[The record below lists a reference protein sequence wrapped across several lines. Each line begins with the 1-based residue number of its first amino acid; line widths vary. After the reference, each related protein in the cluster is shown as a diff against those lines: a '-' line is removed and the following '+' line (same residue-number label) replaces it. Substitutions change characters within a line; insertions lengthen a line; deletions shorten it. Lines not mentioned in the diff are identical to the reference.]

1 MRKVTSLAMT
11 LMLAMASTA
20 AFADGTQQNGM
31 LYQSMD
37 HNRMFDGVNLT
48 EHQRQQM
55 RDLMQ
60 LARHDLPR
68 VDIAEAEAMHNLVT
82 AEKFDEAA
90 VRQLAEKM
98 AQESINRQ
106 VEMAKIRNQ
115 MFNLLTP
122 EQKAQLNERYQ
133 QRIASWQQ
141 QVATMQ
147 NTSALKLGTKE

>member
-68 VDIAEAEAMHNLVT
+68 VDI
-82 AEKFDEAA
+82 
-90 VRQLAEKM
+90 
-98 AQESINRQ
+98 
-106 VEMAKIRNQ
+106 
-115 MFNLLTP
+115 
-122 EQKAQLNERYQ
+122 
-133 QRIASWQQ
+133 
-141 QVATMQ
+141 
-147 NTSALKLGTKE
+147 

>member
-1 MRKVTSLAMT
+1 
-11 LMLAMASTA
+11 
-20 AFADGTQQNGM
+20 
-31 LYQSMD
+31 
-37 HNRMFDGVNLT
+37 
-48 EHQRQQM
+48 
-55 RDLMQ
+55 
-60 LARHDLPR
+60 
-68 VDIAEAEAMHNLVT
+68 MHNLVT

-115 MFNLLTP
+115 MYNLLTP